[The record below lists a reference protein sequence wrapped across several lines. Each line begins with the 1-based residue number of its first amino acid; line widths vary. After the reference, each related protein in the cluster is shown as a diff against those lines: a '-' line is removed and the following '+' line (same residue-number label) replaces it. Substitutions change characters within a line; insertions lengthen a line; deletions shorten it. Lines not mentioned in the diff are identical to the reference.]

1 MNILKKLK
9 EKGFDTVPAEFYSM
23 IDLWKSWY
31 DGEVKNFHRYR
42 VYNGVQDVNCTRYS
56 MGMGKKVSED
66 WANLLLNEKVKI
78 TIDGEKEQAFFD
90 SVCADNNF
98 EIKANEMQ
106 EMKSALGTAAYVV
119 RVVDVAV
126 NRESGEIAANGS
138 GRIKID
144 YVTAQNIFPISWEN
158 GTVRECAFASSVTV
172 SGENYLYLQI
182 HRIGNDGN
190 YVIEN
195 MIYHDENEN
204 LTPVNLTDVRG
215 YENIPPIVKTGSAKR
230 QFVIDRLNIANNYDI
245 TLPMGIPAFAN
256 AIPQLKGVDIA
267 FDGYINEFVLGKKRV
282 MFKPSAAKNMEGEY
296 VFDPNET
303 AYYYLEEDS
312 EGGSIVQPIDMSLRT
327 GDYNAGLQDML
338 NALSSKCGFGRNY
351 YKFDNGSIATATQV
365 VSENQDLQAAVH
377 KHGILL
383 KSAMQELAGVIIRL
397 GNSILKMGLN
407 EDAQVNVELDDSI
420 FVDRESELNDMR
432 LDVSSGILKPEIY
445 IAKKYGVSTEEAK
458 NMMPDMEEQLVSS

>member
-42 VYNGVQDVNCTRYS
+42 IFNGVQNVNCTRYS

-66 WANLLLNEKVKI
+66 WANLLLNEKAKI

-126 NRESGEIAANGS
+126 NRESGEIAVNGS

-158 GTVRECAFASSVTV
+158 GIVRECAFASSVTV

-365 VSENQDLQAAVH
+365 VSENQDLQATVH